1 MHILDVLK
9 ERGFIAQT
17 TFEDELYKQLE
28 EPTTFYVGFDPTA
41 DSLHIG
47 HYIPIMAMAH
57 MQRAGHRPIALMGGG
72 TAMIGDP
79 SGKTDMRKMMTVET
93 IDHNVECI
101 KQQMSRFLDFS
112 GDKAIIVN
120 NADWLR
126 NLNFIEF
133 MRDIGAM
140 FSVNKMLTADC
151 YKTRMATDNGLSF
164 LEFTYMLM
172 QSYDFL
178 ELFHRYGCRLEM
190 GGNDQWSNMLG
201 GADLVRRKDSEKA
214 FACTFQLLL
223 THDGKKMGK
232 TEKGALWLD
241 PNKTSPFDFYQYW
254 RNVDDADV
262 EKCLGLL
269 TFLPMDEV
277 RRLGALQG
285 SEINEAKKVLAFE
298 VTKLVHGEEEAQK
311 AADAAWD
318 VIQMNKYSL
327 IEDKSIVANG
337 TTITDEDAKFLNAM
351 KSYELVWQN
360 DGTWSSETIWG
371 WWWRTSNKYSNAT
384 TGYDYMGGV
393 GGTMIPALPPNFGFY
408 AGFGG
413 TAPSLK
419 LADSYPMWS
428 TGRYPVKGYEGR
440 NDMSKPI
447 VDPLSGYKTDG
458 FTEGYKQYVDPLYPE
473 WRPAIKAHNTCID
486 RDPRFYATMVPNGFY
501 WPHQGKNKL
510 FTCFNSTSATSP
522 WSASSNCIRVG
533 YAFRRAYPAG
543 LWFDTSTE
551 YTPVTSL
558 KWVYPAF
565 RMAEIYLNYAE
576 ACNEKPER
584 DAASAIEYLNKVRN
598 RAGLNNIEEA
608 YPGIENDKE
617 LLRWCIHKER
627 GVEFA
632 FEAHRHYDACR
643 WMEAKEEYPGPWY
656 SLHCSATT
664 YEESYQRVTGEIA
677 IEDNVFRDK
686 DYLCPIYSGT
696 LAEMVNMTQN
706 LGH

>member
-1 MHILDVLK
+1 MKYLKILAASVLMCAFSLTSCDSYFEVELDDQANLDDVFSQSNTVHSYLRHIYSY
-9 ERGFIAQT
+9 IP
-17 TFEDELYKQLE
+17 LE
-28 EPTTFYVGFDPTA
+28 EEIVGSAGAWAVARSDEATYSNYQWVYYNLYRTGNYSSSTPNGLANFGFWDRFYIAINQCTIFLNNIDKDKQDDPKEIEMMKAEARFLRAYYYFCLFRQYGPVFLWFDQTPDEQIDPKTIDRHTVDQNIEFIESELWDVAQILPTDLTEIPT
-41 DSLHIG
+41 I
-47 HYIPIMAMAH
+47 
-57 MQRAGHRPIALMGGG
+57 
-72 TAMIGDP
+72 DP
-79 SGKTDMRKMMTVET
+79 STWTGRATKGAALALR
-93 IDHNVECI
+93 
-101 KQQMSRFLDFS
+101 SRVLLYAAS
-112 GDKAIIVN
+112 PLYN
-120 NADWLR
+120 
-126 NLNFIEF
+126 
-133 MRDIGAM
+133 
-140 FSVNKMLTADC
+140 
-151 YKTRMATDNGLSF
+151 
-164 LEFTYMLM
+164 
-172 QSYDFL
+172 
-178 ELFHRYGCRLEM
+178 
-190 GGNDQWSNMLG
+190 
-201 GADLVRRKDSEKA
+201 GADIYKGQMKNMNGDYLFPQQEDPEK
-214 FACTFQLLL
+214 
-223 THDGKKMGK
+223 
-232 TEKGALWLD
+232 W
-241 PNKTSPFDFYQYW
+241 
-254 RNVDDADV
+254 
-262 EKCLGLL
+262 
-269 TFLPMDEV
+269 
-277 RRLGALQG
+277 
-285 SEINEAKKVLAFE
+285 
-298 VTKLVHGEEEAQK
+298 QK

-543 LWFDTSTE
+543 LWFDSSTT
-551 YTPVTSL
+551 YTPVTSI